1 MNAFQSKNLAIVKLS
16 GFTMGRIGLA
26 TGVSVKKVSV
36 QVLLQYQSKSYFY
49 IIGQMHEVCITK
61 CQHLR

>member
-16 GFTMGRIGLA
+16 SYTMGRIGLA

-36 QVLLQYQSKSYFY
+36 QVLLQYQSKSDY